1 MAGIFSSPKTPPP
14 PPGPDPELLAKQKA
28 QEERLERQEMDR
40 KREIAS
46 RRRARSGAGKRGLIF
61 QARLDPNLGVPT
73 ATTLGPS
80 ANRNP
85 DSRAT

>member
-1 MAGIFSSPKTPPP
+1 
-14 PPGPDPELLAKQKA
+14 
-28 QEERLERQEMDR
+28 MDR